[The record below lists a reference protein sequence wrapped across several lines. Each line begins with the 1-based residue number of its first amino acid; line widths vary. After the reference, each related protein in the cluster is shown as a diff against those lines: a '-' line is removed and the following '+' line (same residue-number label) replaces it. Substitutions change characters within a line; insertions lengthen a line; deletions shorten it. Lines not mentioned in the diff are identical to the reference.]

1 MFYKIKAKIL
11 RYTEY
16 RDKNFEAYMFST
28 RIKILVG
35 YALLAIVLVSATW
48 MVYDNTRSL
57 SAVNHAS
64 ERFMARRDIVD
75 SLVFSMLE
83 TANAERSVLLGDAS
97 KWERFDRALSGS
109 KRHARKLR
117 LLLNDTLKQQRL
129 DTLMALLIA
138 KRENTLLVMN
148 VLKNNSRDIYYNN
161 KVEALHSGR
170 DSIVISPQTK
180 ERHEQHETVY
190 EVVKTKRGFFR
201 RLGDAFR
208 KQRTDTI
215 STTRLTHQPST
226 DTIHHRLNIADSVAN
241 ALAEIHSEQQ
251 RANDRQQGIISTRN
265 DRLQLVSIQLTKRTW
280 QLLEDIQSDE
290 HNALQRVVGKAIS
303 SRRAMIVRIAVLGLL
318 AILSAAILVVY
329 ILRDIKR
336 ERRDRQRILEAKTET
351 ERIMQQRERLLLTI
365 THDIKAPAA
374 SIAGFIDLLSEYVD
388 RPKAVGYLQSISGSA
403 NHLLQLVSAL
413 LDYHKL
419 ENGKAE
425 RHEVSFQPTALVS
438 ECVAQMQPLAM
449 AKQLRLATD
458 INVAEDMFCRSDAF
472 RIKQIVNNL
481 VSNAIKYTDEGEVRV
496 GITVLNGWMTLS
508 VSDTGCGM
516 TPEELQSVFNAFT
529 RLPGAQGKEGVGL
542 GLTITREIVTLLGG
556 RINVASTKGKGTT
569 FRVCLPVKVVT
580 NQGIHS
586 GGALVSSAPTKQQVH
601 QQSKHTQGVH
611 LSQVHQQSKEVHQQS
626 KHTQG
631 VHLSQVHQQSKEV
644 HQQSKHTQGVHL
656 SQVHQQSKEVHQQSK
671 QSQPDCLV
679 GALETSAPPKGN
691 SQHHNTS
698 TSQPTISVVI
708 VDDDRLQ
715 GQLLNEMLRR
725 IDGVQFDITTTIHAD
740 EAISIAVEKNP
751 HIVFTDIEMPEM
763 NGSEIMRRIRSA
775 SSATS
780 ATDKPVL
787 RTKFVAMTAHE
798 QSIMP
803 QLRSDGFDACLFK
816 PFSVQT
822 LAATICQLTGAAVRV
837 SEKEQNSKLTIAGEA
852 ENNSTFNTP
861 HSTLTIEGEA
871 ENNSKLK
878 TQNSKLKTA
887 LLPFTDGD
895 PEAEAQIIG
904 DIRKSIEEYLE
915 MIGDGSDPERVAKA
929 AHKAMPLLE
938 MIEPGENAWVAP
950 LQTPG
955 GALVSSAPTKQQY
968 GDALVPARL
977 SPLARARSAPIK
989 HQPGGALVS
998 SAPIQQ
1004 QSGGALVSSTPI
1016 QQPGGAPTKQQY
1028 SQSEE
1033 KNILVGALETSAPP
1047 KETTAPSGET
1057 TAPPEETT
1065 APPNEQER
1073 ERLTKQLI
1081 EKLKE
1086 ILCDIY

>member
-35 YALLAIVLVSATW
+35 YALLAIVLLSATW

-336 ERRDRQRILEAKTET
+336 ERCDRQRILEAKTET

-419 ENGKAE
+419 ESGKAE

-481 VSNAIKYTDEGEVRV
+481 VGNAIKYTDEGEVCV
-496 GITVLNGWMTLS
+496 GITVQNGWMTLS

-516 TPEELQSVFNAFT
+516 TPEEQQSVFNAFT

-556 RINVASTKGKGTT
+556 RINVVSTKGKGTT

-580 NQGIHS
+580 NQGMHS

-611 LSQVHQQSKEVHQQS
+611 LSPLGFRRLPEQEVHQQSKELHQQS

-631 VHLSQVHQQSKEV
+631 VHLSQVHQQSKE
-644 HQQSKHTQGVHL
+644 L
-656 SQVHQQSKEVHQQSK
+656 HQQSK

-763 NGSEIMRRIRSA
+763 NGSEIMRNIRNA
-775 SSATS
+775 SSTTS

-852 ENNSTFNTP
+852 ENNS
-861 HSTLTIEGEA
+861 
-871 ENNSKLK
+871 KLK
-878 TQNSKLKTA
+878 TQNSKLKIA

-938 MIEPGENAWVAP
+938 MLEPGKNQWVAS
-950 LQTPG
+950 LQ
-955 GALVSSAPTKQQY
+955 
-968 GDALVPARL
+968 
-977 SPLARARSAPIK
+977 
-989 HQPGGALVS
+989 
-998 SAPIQQ
+998 
-1004 QSGGALVSSTPI
+1004 
-1016 QQPGGAPTKQQY
+1016 
-1028 SQSEE
+1028 
-1033 KNILVGALETSAPP
+1033 PP
-1047 KETTAPSGET
+1047 GET
-1057 TAPPEETT
+1057 TT
-1065 APPNEQER
+1065 PPNEQER

>member
-35 YALLAIVLVSATW
+35 YALLAIVLLSATW

-75 SLVFSMLE
+75 LLVFSMLE

-109 KRHARKLR
+109 KRQARKLR

-251 RANDRQQGIISTRN
+251 RANDRQQDIISTRN

-388 RPKAVGYLQSISGSA
+388 SPKAVGYLQSISGSA

-419 ENGKAE
+419 ESGKAE
-425 RHEVSFQPTALVS
+425 RHEVSFQPAALVS

-516 TPEELQSVFNAFT
+516 TPEEQQSVFNAFT

-586 GGALVSSAPTKQQVH
+586 GGALVSSASTKQQVH
-601 QQSKHTQGVH
+601 QQSKE
-611 LSQVHQQSKEVHQQS
+611 LHQQSKE
-626 KHTQG
+626 
-631 VHLSQVHQQSKEV
+631 L
-644 HQQSKHTQGVHL
+644 
-656 SQVHQQSKEVHQQSK
+656 HQQSK
-671 QSQPDCLV
+671 QSQPDCMV
-679 GALETSAPPKGN
+679 GALETSAPPKGK

-698 TSQPTISVVI
+698 TSQPIISVVI

-715 GQLLNEMLRR
+715 GQLLNEMLQR

-740 EAISIAVEKNP
+740 KAISIAVEKNP

-763 NGSEIMRRIRSA
+763 NGSEIMRNIRNA
-775 SSATS
+775 SSTTS

-852 ENNSTFNTP
+852 ENNSTFNTQ
-861 HSTLTIEGEA
+861 HSTLNIAGEA

-878 TQNSKLKTA
+878 TQNSKLKIA

-938 MIEPGENAWVAP
+938 MLEPGKNQWVAS
-950 LQTPG
+950 LQ
-955 GALVSSAPTKQQY
+955 
-968 GDALVPARL
+968 
-977 SPLARARSAPIK
+977 
-989 HQPGGALVS
+989 
-998 SAPIQQ
+998 
-1004 QSGGALVSSTPI
+1004 
-1016 QQPGGAPTKQQY
+1016 
-1028 SQSEE
+1028 
-1033 KNILVGALETSAPP
+1033 PP
-1047 KETTAPSGET
+1047 GET
-1057 TAPPEETT
+1057 TT
-1065 APPNEQER
+1065 PPNEQER

>member
-35 YALLAIVLVSATW
+35 YALLAIVLLSATW

-109 KRHARKLR
+109 KRQARKLR

-251 RANDRQQGIISTRN
+251 RANDRQQDIISTRN

-419 ENGKAE
+419 ESGKAE

-496 GITVLNGWMTLS
+496 GITVMNGWMTLS

-626 KHTQG
+626 KHN
-631 VHLSQVHQQSKEV
+631 S
-644 HQQSKHTQGVHL
+644 
-656 SQVHQQSKEVHQQSK
+656 
-671 QSQPDCLV
+671 LV

-691 SQHHNTS
+691 SQHPNTS
-698 TSQPTISVVI
+698 TPQPIISVVI

-740 EAISIAVEKNP
+740 EAIRIAVEKNP

-780 ATDKPVL
+780 ATDKSVL

-822 LAATICQLTGAAVRV
+822 LAATICQLTGAVVRV
-837 SEKEQNSKLTIAGEA
+837 FEKEQNSKLTIAGEV
-852 ENNSTFNTP
+852 ENNSKLKTQN
-861 HSTLTIEGEA
+861 SKLKSAGEA

-929 AHKAMPLLE
+929 AHKALPLLE
-938 MIEPGENAWVAP
+938 MLEPGKNQWVAP

-955 GALVSSAPTKQQY
+955 GALVSSAPTKQQHP
-968 GDALVPARL
+968 GGALV
-977 SPLARARSAPIK
+977 SSAPIK
-989 HQPGGALVS
+989 QQPGGALVS
-998 SAPIQQ
+998 SAPI
-1004 QSGGALVSSTPI
+1004 L
-1016 QQPGGAPTKQQY
+1016 QPGGAPTKQQY
-1028 SQSEE
+1028 PQSEE

-1047 KETTAPSGET
+1047 EETTTPSGET
-1057 TAPPEETT
+1057 SAPPEETT
-1065 APPNEQER
+1065 VPPNEQER

>member
-35 YALLAIVLVSATW
+35 YALLAIVLLSATW

-109 KRHARKLR
+109 KRQARKLR
-117 LLLNDTLKQQRL
+117 MLLNDTLKQQRL

-148 VLKNNSRDIYYNN
+148 VLKDNSRDSYYNN

-251 RANDRQQGIISTRN
+251 RANDRQQDIISTRN

-419 ENGKAE
+419 ESGKAE

-481 VSNAIKYTDEGEVRV
+481 VSNAIKYTEEGEVRV

-556 RINVASTKGKGTT
+556 RINVVSTKGKGTT

-601 QQSKHTQGVH
+601 QQSKHN
-611 LSQVHQQSKEVHQQS
+611 SM
-626 KHTQG
+626 
-631 VHLSQVHQQSKEV
+631 
-644 HQQSKHTQGVHL
+644 
-656 SQVHQQSKEVHQQSK
+656 
-671 QSQPDCLV
+671 V
-679 GALETSAPPKGN
+679 GALETSAPPKGK
-691 SQHHNTS
+691 SQHLNTS

-725 IDGVQFDITTTIHAD
+725 IDGMQFDITTTIHAD

-763 NGSEIMRRIRSA
+763 NGSEIMRRIRNA

-780 ATDKPVL
+780 ATDKSVR

-822 LAATICQLTGAAVRV
+822 LAATICQLTGIAVRV
-837 SEKEQNSKLTIAGEA
+837 SEKEQNSKHTIAGEA
-852 ENNSTFNTP
+852 ENNSKLKTQN
-861 HSTLTIEGEA
+861 SKLTIAGEA

-878 TQNSKLKTA
+878 TQNSKLKSA

-929 AHKAMPLLE
+929 AHKALPLLE

-955 GALVSSAPTKQQY
+955 GALVSSAPTKQQHP
-968 GDALVPARL
+968 GGALV
-977 SPLARARSAPIK
+977 SSAPIK
-989 HQPGGALVS
+989 QQSGGALVS

-1004 QSGGALVSSTPI
+1004 
-1016 QQPGGAPTKQQY
+1016 PGDAPTKQQHP
-1028 SQSEE
+1028 QSEE
-1033 KNILVGALETSAPP
+1033 KNILVGALLALASGESRAETSAPP
-1047 KETTAPSGET
+1047 GET
-1057 TAPPEETT
+1057 TV
-1065 APPNEQER
+1065 PPNEQER

>member
-1 MFYKIKAKIL
+1 
-11 RYTEY
+11 
-16 RDKNFEAYMFST
+16 MFST

-35 YALLAIVLVSATW
+35 YALLAIVLLSATW

-109 KRHARKLR
+109 KRQARKLR

-251 RANDRQQGIISTRN
+251 RANDRQQDIISTRN
-265 DRLQLVSIQLTKRTW
+265 DRLQMVSIQLTKRTW

-419 ENGKAE
+419 ESGKAE
-425 RHEVSFQPTALVS
+425 RHEVSFQPAALVS

-556 RINVASTKGKGTT
+556 RINVTSAKGKGTT

-601 QQSKHTQGVH
+601 QQSKQNQGVH
-611 LSQVHQQSKEVHQQS
+611 LSPLGFRRLPEQEVHQQSKEVHQQS

-631 VHLSQVHQQSKEV
+631 VHLSQVHQQSKE
-644 HQQSKHTQGVHL
+644 L
-656 SQVHQQSKEVHQQSK
+656 HQQSK

-679 GALETSAPPKGN
+679 GALETSAPPKGK

-698 TSQPTISVVI
+698 TSQPIISVVI

-763 NGSEIMRRIRSA
+763 NGSEIIRRIRNA

-780 ATDKPVL
+780 ATDKSVL

-822 LAATICQLTGAAVRV
+822 LAATICQLTGIAVRV
-837 SEKEQNSKLTIAGEA
+837 
-852 ENNSTFNTP
+852 
-861 HSTLTIEGEA
+861 
-871 ENNSKLK
+871 
-878 TQNSKLKTA
+878 
-887 LLPFTDGD
+887 
-895 PEAEAQIIG
+895 
-904 DIRKSIEEYLE
+904 
-915 MIGDGSDPERVAKA
+915 
-929 AHKAMPLLE
+929 
-938 MIEPGENAWVAP
+938 
-950 LQTPG
+950 
-955 GALVSSAPTKQQY
+955 
-968 GDALVPARL
+968 
-977 SPLARARSAPIK
+977 
-989 HQPGGALVS
+989 
-998 SAPIQQ
+998 
-1004 QSGGALVSSTPI
+1004 
-1016 QQPGGAPTKQQY
+1016 
-1028 SQSEE
+1028 
-1033 KNILVGALETSAPP
+1033 
-1047 KETTAPSGET
+1047 
-1057 TAPPEETT
+1057 
-1065 APPNEQER
+1065 
-1073 ERLTKQLI
+1073 
-1081 EKLKE
+1081 
-1086 ILCDIY
+1086 

>member
-35 YALLAIVLVSATW
+35 YALLAIVLLSATW

-109 KRHARKLR
+109 KRQARKLR

-226 DTIHHRLNIADSVAN
+226 DTIHHRLNIADSAAN

-251 RANDRQQGIISTRN
+251 RANDRQQDIISTRN

-419 ENGKAE
+419 ESGKAE

-496 GITVLNGWMTLS
+496 GITVMNGWMTLS

-580 NQGIHS
+580 NQGVHS
-586 GGALVSSAPTKQQVH
+586 
-601 QQSKHTQGVH
+601 QSKHTQGVH
-611 LSQVHQQSKEVHQQS
+611 LSQVHQQSRELHQQSKELHQQS
-626 KHTQG
+626 KHN
-631 VHLSQVHQQSKEV
+631 SM
-644 HQQSKHTQGVHL
+644 
-656 SQVHQQSKEVHQQSK
+656 
-671 QSQPDCLV
+671 V
-679 GALETSAPPKGN
+679 GSLETSAPPKGK
-691 SQHHNTS
+691 SQHLNTS
-698 TSQPTISVVI
+698 TSQPIISVVI

-740 EAISIAVEKNP
+740 EAIKIAVEKNP

-763 NGSEIMRRIRSA
+763 NGSEIMRRIRNA

-780 ATDKPVL
+780 ATDKSVL

-816 PFSVQT
+816 PFSVHT
-822 LAATICQLTGAAVRV
+822 LAATICQLTGAVVRV

-852 ENNSTFNTP
+852 ED
-861 HSTLTIEGEA
+861 
-871 ENNSKLK
+871 NSKLK
-878 TQNSKLKTA
+878 TQNSCSGKRLYEPSAKLKIA

-904 DIRKSIEEYLE
+904 DIRKSIEEYLD

-938 MIEPGENAWVAP
+938 MIEPGKNQWVAP

-955 GALVSSAPTKQQY
+955 GALVS
-968 GDALVPARL
+968 ARL
-977 SPLARARSAPIK
+977 SPLARARSAP
-989 HQPGGALVS
+989 
-998 SAPIQQ
+998 
-1004 QSGGALVSSTPI
+1004 
-1016 QQPGGAPTKQQY
+1016 TKQQHP
-1028 SQSEE
+1028 QSEE

-1047 KETTAPSGET
+1047 
-1057 TAPPEETT
+1057 EETT
-1065 APPNEQER
+1065 TPPNEQER

-1081 EKLKE
+1081 EKLKK

>member
-16 RDKNFEAYMFST
+16 RNKNFEAYMFST

-35 YALLAIVLVSATW
+35 YALLAIVLLSATW

-117 LLLNDTLKQQRL
+117 PLLNDTLKQQRL

-148 VLKNNSRDIYYNN
+148 VLKNNSRDVYYNN

-241 ALAEIHSEQQ
+241 ALAEIQSEQQ
-251 RANDRQQGIISTRN
+251 RANDRQQDIISTRN

-419 ENGKAE
+419 ESGKAE

-449 AKQLRLATD
+449 AKQLRLATN

-601 QQSKHTQGVH
+601 QQSKE
-611 LSQVHQQSKEVHQQS
+611 LHQQS

-691 SQHHNTS
+691 SQHLNTS

-740 EAISIAVEKNP
+740 EAIKIAVEKIP

-852 ENNSTFNTP
+852 ENNSTFNTQ
-861 HSTLTIEGEA
+861 HSTLNIAGEA

-878 TQNSKLKTA
+878 TQNSKLKIA

-915 MIGDGSDPERVAKA
+915 MIGDGSDRERVAKA

-938 MIEPGENAWVAP
+938 MLEPGKNQWVAS

-955 GALVSSAPTKQQY
+955 GALVSSAPTKQQ
-968 GDALVPARL
+968 
-977 SPLARARSAPIK
+977 
-989 HQPGGALVS
+989 HPGGALVS

-1004 QSGGALVSSTPI
+1004 
-1016 QQPGGAPTKQQY
+1016 PGGAPTKQQHP
-1028 SQSEE
+1028 QSEE

-1047 KETTAPSGET
+1047 GETTTPSGET
-1057 TAPPEETT
+1057 SAPPEETIV
-1065 APPNEQER
+1065 PPNEQER

>member
-16 RDKNFEAYMFST
+16 RNKNFEAYMFST

-35 YALLAIVLVSATW
+35 YALLAIVLLSATW

-117 LLLNDTLKQQRL
+117 PLLNDTLKQQRL

-251 RANDRQQGIISTRN
+251 RANDRQQDIISTRN

-336 ERRDRQRILEAKTET
+336 ERRDRQRILKAKTET

-419 ENGKAE
+419 ESGKAE

-508 VSDTGCGM
+508 VNDTGCGM

-580 NQGIHS
+580 NQGVHS
-586 GGALVSSAPTKQQVH
+586 GGALVSSAPTKQ
-601 QQSKHTQGVH
+601 
-611 LSQVHQQSKEVHQQS
+611 QVHQQSKEVHQQS

-631 VHLSQVHQQSKEV
+631 VHLSQVHQQSKEL
-644 HQQSKHTQGVHL
+644 HQQSKHN
-656 SQVHQQSKEVHQQSK
+656 SM
-671 QSQPDCLV
+671 V
-679 GALETSAPPKGN
+679 GALETSAPPKGK
-691 SQHHNTS
+691 SQHLNTS

-715 GQLLNEMLRR
+715 GQLLNEMLQR

-740 EAISIAVEKNP
+740 EAIRIAVEKNP

-763 NGSEIMRRIRSA
+763 NGSEIMRRIRNA

-780 ATDKPVL
+780 ATDKSVL

-822 LAATICQLTGAAVRV
+822 LAATICQLTGIAVRV
-837 SEKEQNSKLTIAGEA
+837 SEKEQNSKLTIAGEAENNSKLKTQNSKLTIAGEA

-861 HSTLTIEGEA
+861 HSTLHI
-871 ENNSKLK
+871 
-878 TQNSKLKTA
+878 A

-938 MIEPGENAWVAP
+938 MIEPGKNQWVAP

-955 GALVSSAPTKQQY
+955 GALVSSAPIKQQ
-968 GDALVPARL
+968 
-977 SPLARARSAPIK
+977 
-989 HQPGGALVS
+989 QPGGALVS
-998 SAPIQQ
+998 SAPTKQQ
-1004 QSGGALVSSTPI
+1004 QSGGALISSASI
-1016 QQPGGAPTKQQY
+1016 QQHPGGAPTKQQHP
-1028 SQSEE
+1028 QSEE

-1047 KETTAPSGET
+1047 GETTTPSGET
-1057 TAPPEETT
+1057 SAPPGETT
-1065 APPNEQER
+1065 TPPNEQER

>member
-16 RDKNFEAYMFST
+16 RNKNFEAYMFST

-35 YALLAIVLVSATW
+35 YALLAIVLLSATW

-109 KRHARKLR
+109 KRQARKLR

-148 VLKNNSRDIYYNN
+148 VLKSNSRDIYYNN

-251 RANDRQQGIISTRN
+251 RANDRQQDIISTRN

-290 HNALQRVVGKAIS
+290 HNAMQRVVGKAIS

-419 ENGKAE
+419 ESGKAE

-556 RINVASTKGKGTT
+556 RINVASTKCKGTT

-601 QQSKHTQGVH
+601 QQSK
-611 LSQVHQQSKEVHQQS
+611 EVHQQS
-626 KHTQG
+626 KHN
-631 VHLSQVHQQSKEV
+631 SM
-644 HQQSKHTQGVHL
+644 
-656 SQVHQQSKEVHQQSK
+656 
-671 QSQPDCLV
+671 V
-679 GALETSAPPKGN
+679 GALETSAPPKGT

-698 TSQPTISVVI
+698 TPQPTISVVI

-763 NGSEIMRRIRSA
+763 NGSEIMHRIRTA

-780 ATDKPVL
+780 ATDKSVL

-822 LAATICQLTGAAVRV
+822 LAATICQLTGIAVRV
-837 SEKEQNSKLTIAGEA
+837 SEKGQNSKLTIA
-852 ENNSTFNTP
+852 
-861 HSTLTIEGEA
+861 GEA

-878 TQNSKLKTA
+878 TQNSKLKSAGEAENNSKLKTQNSKLKIA

-915 MIGDGSDPERVAKA
+915 MIGDGSDPECVAKA
-929 AHKAMPLLE
+929 AHKALPLLE
-938 MIEPGENAWVAP
+938 MLEPGKNQWVAP

-955 GALVSSAPTKQQY
+955 GA
-968 GDALVPARL
+968 
-977 SPLARARSAPIK
+977 
-989 HQPGGALVS
+989 
-998 SAPIQQ
+998 
-1004 QSGGALVSSTPI
+1004 
-1016 QQPGGAPTKQQY
+1016 
-1028 SQSEE
+1028 
-1033 KNILVGALETSAPP
+1033 
-1047 KETTAPSGET
+1047 PS
-1057 TAPPEETT
+1057 
-1065 APPNEQER
+1065 NEQER

>member
-35 YALLAIVLVSATW
+35 YALLAIVLLSATW

-109 KRHARKLR
+109 KRQARKLR

-251 RANDRQQGIISTRN
+251 RANDRQKDIISTRN

-351 ERIMQQRERLLLTI
+351 ERIMEQRERLLLTI

-419 ENGKAE
+419 ESGKAE
-425 RHEVSFQPTALVS
+425 LHEVSFQPAALVS

-458 INVAEDMFCRSDAF
+458 INVAEDIFCRSDAF

-556 RINVASTKGKGTT
+556 RINVASTKCKGTT

-601 QQSKHTQGVH
+601 QQSK
-611 LSQVHQQSKEVHQQS
+611 EVHQQS
-626 KHTQG
+626 KHN
-631 VHLSQVHQQSKEV
+631 SM
-644 HQQSKHTQGVHL
+644 
-656 SQVHQQSKEVHQQSK
+656 
-671 QSQPDCLV
+671 V
-679 GALETSAPPKGN
+679 GALETSAPPKGT

-698 TSQPTISVVI
+698 TPQPTISVVI

-763 NGSEIMRRIRSA
+763 NGSEIMHRIRTA

-780 ATDKPVL
+780 ATDKSVL

-822 LAATICQLTGAAVRV
+822 LAATICQLTGIAVRV
-837 SEKEQNSKLTIAGEA
+837 SEKGQNSKLTIA
-852 ENNSTFNTP
+852 
-861 HSTLTIEGEA
+861 GEA

-878 TQNSKLKTA
+878 TQNSKLKSAGEAENNSKLKTQNSKLKIA

-915 MIGDGSDPERVAKA
+915 MIGDGSDPECVAKA
-929 AHKAMPLLE
+929 AHKALPLLE
-938 MIEPGENAWVAP
+938 MLEPGKNQWVAP

-955 GALVSSAPTKQQY
+955 GA
-968 GDALVPARL
+968 
-977 SPLARARSAPIK
+977 
-989 HQPGGALVS
+989 
-998 SAPIQQ
+998 
-1004 QSGGALVSSTPI
+1004 
-1016 QQPGGAPTKQQY
+1016 
-1028 SQSEE
+1028 
-1033 KNILVGALETSAPP
+1033 
-1047 KETTAPSGET
+1047 PS
-1057 TAPPEETT
+1057 
-1065 APPNEQER
+1065 NEQER